1 MSLLAFLVLGLAIG
15 WFARALLP
23 HLGVEASGT
32 LPAVV
37 AGSVAGGVLV
47 SLVGDLDLVA
57 VQSVNL
63 VGSLAGALAVLG
75 VTIAMRHRV
84 GV

>member
-1 MSLLAFLVLGLAIG
+1 MSLLVFLVLGVSIG

-23 HLGVEASGT
+23 HLGVEAPGT
-32 LPAVV
+32 VPAVV

-47 SLVGDLDLVA
+47 SLVLGLDLVA

-63 VGSLAGALAVLG
+63 VGSLAGALTVLG
-75 VTIAMRHRV
+75 VTIAMGRRV
-84 GV
+84 GA